1 VTYPKLHLLSLIFTK
16 SSHSLHRTLD
26 ILGEDREVNTTRTRP
41 RTRVPWLWLMV
52 AVVAVA
58 LGIGGYLLLRPQA
71 TETAPRVETAT
82 VQQGVF
88 RVSVS
93 GPGTLEAAQSLAVK
107 PSVNGTLLRLPAVGD
122 RVQKGQLIVQ
132 LEPTNYNR
140 SLENARLAL
149 QKAQASLDKLRA
161 DQASAQAANRQNLAS
176 TEVAQANAQRD
187 LEAARTNLQAA
198 QKLYD
203 LGGTS
208 AQSLQGA
215 RDTYAKTQASLQIAQ
230 VNLNTARQALSLKS
244 SANAQDLR
252 NAQIGVEQ
260 ARLEVKNAE
269 ENLSETKIYAPFNGV
284 ISEVNAQ
291 VGGIGVGATVSN
303 STALLT
309 LIDDSSINLPVQIDE
324 SEIAGVKVGQKVQVT
339 LDAFGGETFAGTVTA
354 ISPSA
359 RIQQNIAVFF
369 VTVNVPN
376 PERKLR
382 PGMTAEGEIIAEE
395 IRGALTVPKRAVQTV
410 RNRSYVDVQLP
421 DGSKETLRV
430 VLGPDD
436 GVNQVIREGLEARQT
451 VVLPSRVLST
461 STSSSGQGGLRLPI
475 GAPPGGG
482 R

>member
-1 VTYPKLHLLSLIFTK
+1 MTR
-16 SSHSLHRTLD
+16 SH
-26 ILGEDREVNTTRTRP
+26 P
-41 RTRVPWLWLMV
+41 RMRVPWLWLVV
-52 AVVAVA
+52 AVVAIA
-58 LGIGGYLLLRPQA
+58 LGIVGYLLLRPKS
-71 TETAPRVETAT
+71 TESAPRLETAT
-82 VQQGVF
+82 VQRGVF

-93 GPGTLEAAQSLAVK
+93 GPGTLEAVQSLLVK
-107 PSVNGTLLRLPAVGD
+107 PAVNGTVLKLPTVGD

-132 LEPTNYNR
+132 LDPTNYNR
-140 SLENARLAL
+140 ALENARLVL
-149 QKAQASLDKLRA
+149 QKAQANLDKLRA
-161 DQASAQAANRQNLAS
+161 DQASTQAANRQNIAS
-176 TEVAQANAQRD
+176 AEVAYANARRD

-208 AQSLQGA
+208 AQSLQSA
-215 RDTYAKTQASLQIAQ
+215 KDSYAKAQASLEMAQ
-230 VNLNTARQALSLKS
+230 VNLNTARQALSLKNN
-244 SANAQDLR
+244 ANAQDLR
-252 NAQIGVEQ
+252 NAQIALEQ

-269 ENLSETKIYAPFNGV
+269 ENLAQTKIYAPFDGV
-284 ISEVNAQ
+284 VAEVNAQ
-291 VGGIGVGATVSN
+291 VGSIGVGATVSN
-303 STALLT
+303 ATALLT

-324 SEIAGVKVGQKVQVT
+324 SEIARVKVGQKVEVT
-339 LDAFGGETFAGTVTA
+339 LDAFGGETFAGVVTA

-395 IRGALTVPKRAVQTV
+395 IRGALTIPKRAVQTV
-410 RNRSYVDVQLP
+410 RNRAYVDVQLP
-421 DGSKETLRV
+421 DGSKETVRV

-436 GVNQVIREGLEARQT
+436 GVNQVVLEGLEARQT
-451 VVLPSRVLST
+451 VILPSRVQST
-461 STSSSGQGGLRLPI
+461 PATSGQGSLRLPI